1 MHLEELISRTSTDR
15 RKRTAPSA
23 VPPIPDQLKHE
34 RLIRY
39 LTAVLSRRERVIKPT
54 EDDIRI
60 ARERVDTAQRR
71 ADLEYQRKH
80 GISLNRHAMLNIV

>member
-1 MHLEELISRTSTDR
+1 MHLEELISKTSTAR
-15 RKRTAPSA
+15 GKRTAPSA

-34 RLIRY
+34 RLIQY
-39 LTAVLSRRERVIKPT
+39 LTAVLSRRERIIKPT

-71 ADLEYQRKH
+71 ADREYQRQH

>member
-1 MHLEELISRTSTDR
+1 
-15 RKRTAPSA
+15 
-23 VPPIPDQLKHE
+23 
-34 RLIRY
+34 
-39 LTAVLSRRERVIKPT
+39 VLSRRERIIKPT

-71 ADLEYQRKH
+71 ADLEYQRQH